1 MVCGLLLIVAA
12 GLITA
17 ASGQQPNP
25 AVSKEKRSH
34 KLVVKDGPLISL
46 TAKGATLAEIGSDL
60 AKQLNAK
67 VVVSTILQ
75 QQPTKVDFTD
85 LALEPALQLLA
96 PQVFVDYEIGAEQ
109 QHPVGIFLLAY
120 NEPAPSLS
128 AAVAS
133 TSQALLITGDTEDG
147 VEPTTE
153 EGRKR
158 QEENP
163 LRVAF
168 LNNKLTVRVRQ
179 QPLIAVVLRVG
190 EELGIPVEIK
200 DDSREVI
207 SMEIVAM
214 PVEEAV
220 QRISANVRLYVR
232 ADLQRLDRRPFRL
245 ILNQPPQKSVSNL
258 RGFGPITTFS
268 LRWNLPVHN
277 IRSQIC

>member
-1 MVCGLLLIVAA
+1 MVCCLLLLVAA
-12 GLITA
+12 GLITV
-17 ASGQQPNP
+17 ASGQQPNS
-25 AVSKEKRSH
+25 AVSKEKPSH

-85 LALEPALQLLA
+85 LTLEPALQLLA
-96 PQVFVDYEIGAEQ
+96 PQVFVDYEIGAER
-109 QHPVGIFLLAY
+109 QHPVGIFLLGH

-128 AAVAS
+128 AAVVSA
-133 TSQALLITGDTEDG
+133 SQALLITGDTEDG

-200 DDSREVI
+200 DETREVI

-214 PVEEAV
+214 PVEEAI

-258 RGFGPITTFS
+258 SG
-268 LRWNLPVHN
+268 LVH
-277 IRSQIC
+277 